1 MILQRK
7 VKFASEFDALEVVTD
22 ELKSKLTPV
31 SSRLKS
37 IEKERAERRKVRK
50 RTKVAQEASSS
61 SRTAEESTD
70 VEMAPASDVPGDLE
84 EESVYRARELQELE
98 GLADA
103 DLKNDYGC
111 SMTGL
116 YDLVGGCRCCLAL
129 GGELNVGQPSL
140 RTREQMLMRVIISV
154 S

>member
-1 MILQRK
+1 

-31 SSRLKS
+31 SSRLKA

-61 SRTAEESTD
+61 SSRPAEESTD
-70 VEMAPASDVPGDLE
+70 VEMEPASDVPGDLE

-116 YDLVGGCRCCLAL
+116 YDLVGACRCCSAL
-129 GGELNVGQPSL
+129 GAN
-140 RTREQMLMRVIISV
+140 
-154 S
+154 